1 MTADLAFAIGGIIAL
16 CVGIW
21 NSRKDKK
28 MQTTL
33 NADEKKV
40 QNKRFLKSLKKIV
53 AELDKRPD
61 RKDQAKMVEMIIAYF
76 DLGLYLNR

>member
-1 MTADLAFAIGGIIAL
+1 
-16 CVGIW
+16 
-21 NSRKDKK
+21 

-33 NADEKKV
+33 STDEKKV

-53 AELDKRPD
+53 AELDKCTD

-76 DLGLYLNR
+76 DLDLYLNR

>member
-1 MTADLAFAIGGIIAL
+1 
-16 CVGIW
+16 
-21 NSRKDKK
+21 

-33 NADEKKV
+33 STDEKKV

-53 AELDKRPD
+53 AELDKCTD

>member
-1 MTADLAFAIGGIIAL
+1 
-16 CVGIW
+16 
-21 NSRKDKK
+21 

-33 NADEKKV
+33 SADEKKV

-53 AELDKRPD
+53 AELDKCTD